1 MSDFVIWLVI
11 VAGDL
16 VLVPDGYPAASTVDD
31 LIHYA
36 RRLIKF

>member
-11 VAGDL
+11 ITGDL
-16 VLVPDGYPAASTVDD
+16 VLVSNGYAAASTVDD